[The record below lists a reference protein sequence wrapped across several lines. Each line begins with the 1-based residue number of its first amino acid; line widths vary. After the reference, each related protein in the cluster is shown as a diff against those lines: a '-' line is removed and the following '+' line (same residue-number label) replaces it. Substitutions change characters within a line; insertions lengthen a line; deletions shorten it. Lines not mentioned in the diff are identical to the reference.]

1 MSSMGNSSTEPFATP
16 APAGLGDSFSGTGA
30 TRGTIFLFSPAPSL
44 FPLPLPL
51 GSSCLLLQSA
61 ESSHFRR
68 ICVPSL
74 PACFSWGGCFVWG
87 SVARRASRL
96 GVGEMRGLLPSI
108 SLPASRAGIAVVPFA
123 AGMMGIAS
131 TFACATGISLGVLS
145 STFAMGTMG
154 IASTF
159 SWAARISLGLL
170 SSFGGLWILYETGGS
185 LLLTPFRTGLA
196 VGTGRVTTALFFL
209 SR

>member
-1 MSSMGNSSTEPFATP
+1 MSSMGNSSTEPFPTP

-30 TRGTIFLFSPAPSL
+30 TWGTIFLFSPAPSL
-44 FPLPLPL
+44 FPLPVPL
-51 GSSCLLLQSA
+51 GLACLLFQSA

-74 PACFSWGGCFVWG
+74 PACFSCGGCFVWG

-96 GVGEMRGLLPSI
+96 GVCEMRSLLPSI
-108 SLPASRAGIAVVPFA
+108 SLPASRAGIAVVPLA
-123 AGMMGIAS
+123 AGMMG
-131 TFACATGISLGVLS
+131 T
-145 STFAMGTMG
+145 
-154 IASTF
+154 ASTF

-185 LLLTPFRTGLA
+185 LLLTLFRTGLA
-196 VGTGRVTTALFFL
+196 VGTGRVRTPLFL
-209 SR
+209 SRWIPTRYSIPSLRQYLAMPENCSQRH